1 MIWKYLRIL
10 ILAAGILVTGC
21 TPDYQ
26 FTESENTQV
35 IIDSTFQ
42 VDKIGSLDVLVVLDT
57 SGSMRDNDE
66 TVGTGIELFRSDI
79 ESLTSDYQFGFIT
92 MDSNYLSYIGPYDSS
107 ASSIDLMLAPS
118 LLSSTSGEAG
128 FEASYV
134 FLVGEDGISF
144 RRPEADF
151 LLFLVSDEEEQSSI
165 TAQIF
170 YEWLQE
176 FFNGIQHDITVVTT
190 TPGGE
195 CSSDWENATGYKY
208 VELANI
214 YNKDAIDICE
224 EDWEVW
230 LSESSFLTQ
239 MISSIQLSQT
249 PIPTSIIVYVNHE
262 SIYGWSY
269 EEASNTVILD
279 TTPDY
284 GSLIE
289 VGYTVIIE

>member
-1 MIWKYLRIL
+1 
-10 ILAAGILVTGC
+10 
-21 TPDYQ
+21 
-26 FTESENTQV
+26 
-35 IIDSTFQ
+35 
-42 VDKIGSLDVLVVLDT
+42 
-57 SGSMRDNDE
+57 MRDNDE

-92 MDSNYLSYIGPYDSS
+92 MDANNLSYVGPYDSS
-107 ASSIDLMLAPS
+107 SSSIDLMLEPS
-118 LLSSTSGEAG
+118 LLSSAAGEAG
-128 FEASYV
+128 FEATYI
-134 FLVGEDGISF
+134 FLAGEDGVSF

-170 YEWLQE
+170 YEWLQD

-195 CSSDWENATGYKY
+195 CSTDWGDGTGYKY
-208 VELANI
+208 VELANL
-214 YNKDAIDICE
+214 YNKDALDICE

-249 PIPTSIIVYVNHE
+249 PILESIIVYVNHE
-262 SIYGWSY
+262 AIYGWSY
-269 EEASNTVILD
+269 EEASNTVTLD